1 MLRLHVIKEV
11 MQLRVENQKLR
22 NTISTSIELTL
33 IVGFNS
39 LAQVGKF
46 KSFTILH
53 AMIPS
58 RHKVPK
64 KVIF

>member
-1 MLRLHVIKEV
+1 

-22 NTISTSIELTL
+22 NTISISIELTL

-46 KSFTILH
+46 NSFTILH
-53 AMIPS
+53 ATIPS

-64 KVIF
+64 KFIF